1 MTFTDP
7 EPAKAE
13 AAPTAAEERS
23 WLHSTAFWAVLGGL
37 SSLLTGLTTIAAVV
51 VGIQQL
57 RESRELSLQNAAYAS
72 WNELN
77 EASLANPELACPDTD
92 VKLQKLLTSPD
103 P

>member
-1 MTFTDP
+1 MSFSEPTP
-7 EPAKAE
+7 EE
-13 AAPTAAEERS
+13 ASATPTVAEERS
-23 WLHSTAFWAVLGGL
+23 WLRSTAFWAVLGGL
-37 SSLLTGLTTIAAVV
+37 SSLLTGLTTIAAVI

-57 RESRELSLQNAAYAS
+57 RESRELSLQNAAYSS